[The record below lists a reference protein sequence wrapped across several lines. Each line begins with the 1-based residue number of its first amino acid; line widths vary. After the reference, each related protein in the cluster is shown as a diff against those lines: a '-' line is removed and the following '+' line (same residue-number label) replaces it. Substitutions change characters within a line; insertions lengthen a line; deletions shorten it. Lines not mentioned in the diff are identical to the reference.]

1 MYRFFF
7 LLLLGVCSCSG
18 PQDLKEE
25 KPSDL
30 LEKKEMVEIMTDLAI
45 LEGHVQS
52 KYKTV
57 IAYHKVMTQSGRAY
71 LKSKGVSEDRYER
84 SFDYYLSVS
93 SEMKSITSQV
103 VERLNRKK
111 LELEKD

>member
-1 MYRFFF
+1 MYR
-7 LLLLGVCSCSG
+7 LLFILFISVFSCSG

-25 KPSDL
+25 MPNDL
-30 LEKKEMVEIMTDLAI
+30 IEKKEMVEIMTDLAI
-45 LEGHVQS
+45 IEGHVQS

-57 IAYHKVMTQSGRAY
+57 IAYHKIMTQSGRAY

-111 LELEKD
+111 LELEKE

>member
-1 MYRFFF
+1 MYKLFFI
-7 LLLLGVCSCSG
+7 LLFGVFSCTG
-18 PQDLKEE
+18 PEE
-25 KPSDL
+25 LEESKPTDL
-30 LEKKEMVEIMTDLAI
+30 LEKKEMVEIMSDLAI
-45 LEGHVQS
+45 IEGHVQS

-57 IAYHKVMTQSGRAY
+57 IAYHKIMTQSGRAY
-71 LKSKGVSEDRYER
+71 LKTKGVSEDRYER

-103 VERLNRKK
+103 IERLNRKK

>member
-1 MYRFFF
+1 MYKLFFI
-7 LLLLGVCSCSG
+7 LLFGVFSCTG
-18 PQDLKEE
+18 PEE
-25 KPSDL
+25 LEESKPTDL
-30 LEKKEMVEIMTDLAI
+30 LEKKEMVEIMSDLAI
-45 LEGHVQS
+45 IEGHVQS

-57 IAYHKVMTQSGRAY
+57 IAYNKIMTQSGRAY

-103 VERLNRKK
+103 IERLNRKK